1 MQALCWRKKLC
12 SCINKIILP
21 NNSTTT
27 RERSWMIE
35 GKKRQAIR
43 RHSGI
48 IMWSGP
54 RNMLGKRREK
64 KKKSKPLSKLTMIH
78 FVDLDHGLEKK
89 SIDRLPATANGSQ
102 QVSLIVCEFNS
113 SAIFF
118 ILLHGNHQNRYG
130 SAGIHKPFNAVS
142 WSKIEEK

>member
-1 MQALCWRKKLC
+1 M
-12 SCINKIILP
+12 
-21 NNSTTT
+21 
-27 RERSWMIE
+27 RERR
-35 GKKRQAIR
+35 GRP
-43 RHSGI
+43 SGGI
-48 IMWSGP
+48 LELSCEVVQGTC
-54 RNMLGKRREK
+54 LGKRRK
-64 KKKSKPLSKLTMIH
+64 KKEKSKPSSKLTMIH

-142 WSKIEEK
+142 

>member
-1 MQALCWRKKLC
+1 M
-12 SCINKIILP
+12 
-21 NNSTTT
+21 
-27 RERSWMIE
+27 RERR
-35 GKKRQAIR
+35 GRP
-43 RHSGI
+43 SGGI
-48 IMWSGP
+48 LELSCEVVQGTCWA
-54 RNMLGKRREK
+54 NAEK

-142 WSKIEEK
+142 

>member
-1 MQALCWRKKLC
+1 MLALCWRKKLC

-54 RNMLGKRREK
+54 RNMLGQTQK
-64 KKKSKPLSKLTMIH
+64 KKRKEQTIVEVNNDSFCRFGPRTWKEEHWS
-78 FVDLDHGLEKK
+78 
-89 SIDRLPATANGSQ
+89 PACNCKWVTTSLFNCLWIQFLRHIFHSVTRESSESLWVCRNSQ
-102 QVSLIVCEFNS
+102 TLQCSEL
-113 SAIFF
+113 
-118 ILLHGNHQNRYG
+118 
-130 SAGIHKPFNAVS
+130 K
-142 WSKIEEK
+142 